1 MNARI
6 LVLLVVIM
14 GLAVAGCT
22 QAKQAWPATIPED
35 ALSSAGWA
43 QQGNVSYQGRD
54 IDVAGITVGINMALL
69 SYVDT
74 TLLQRLLEDAQ
85 HNASVLIDSEFS
97 ALPTSTREQLKTRV
111 RSTIQGAIPTGGAAG
126 ITTVRVVLPMGVS
139 APSSVM
145 ERLIDGVVQSFSGE
159 IAGLRNLRKVSEETF
174 TTESGR
180 QAMMSIYE
188 GTIERGE
195 MSINFK
201 ILAAHWSDEGSSV
214 VAVGYY
220 PYGDVKVP
228 IELSTGGITK
238 KRTLTAASID
248 DNEMKEKVLSLMKKI
263 R

>member
-6 LVLLVVIM
+6 LVLLAIVM
-14 GLAVAGCT
+14 GLAVTGCT

-43 QQGNVSYQGRD
+43 QQGNVSYQGKD
-54 IDVAGITVGINMALL
+54 IDVAGMTVGINMAQL

-74 TLLQRLLEDAQ
+74 TLLQQLLEDAQ

-97 ALPTSTREQLKTRV
+97 LLPTSTREQLKTQV
-111 RSTIQGAIPTGGAAG
+111 RSATQGTIAKEGLVG

-139 APSSVM
+139 VPSSIM
-145 ERLIDGVVQSFSGE
+145 EQLIDGVVQSLSGQ
-159 IAGLRNLRKVSEETF
+159 IPNLKSLRKVSEETF
-174 TTESGR
+174 TTDTGK
-180 QAMMSIYE
+180 QARMSIYE
-188 GTIERGE
+188 GIVESDG

-201 ILAAHWSDEGSSV
+201 ILAAHWSDEGSTV

-220 PYGDVKVP
+220 PYGDLVVP
-228 IELSTGGITK
+228 IELSAGGTTE
-238 KRTLTAASID
+238 KRTLTVASID